1 MASLFTHMVYL
12 VLSYLLGSILF
23 CQWLSKW
30 LGAKNLFHGGNH
42 RPDAYNLWHSCSWQ
56 AGLFGFILDA
66 GKSFCA
72 VFLAYLFAFPS
83 FILYLAGVYVI
94 VGHVFSLYYRFRGGT
109 GSMPALGFLIALFT
123 IDTLKPG
130 YLPFF
135 TTVAVILIVYMI
147 VVPMVFKLFLNKK
160 YL

>member
-12 VLSYLLGSILF
+12 VLSYFLGSMLF

-30 LGAKNLFHGGNH
+30 LGATSLFDRGNH
-42 RPDAYNLWHSCSWQ
+42 RPDVYNLWKTYSWQ
-56 AGLFGFILDA
+56 AGFFGLILDA

-72 VFLAYLFAFPS
+72 VFLAYLFSFPAF
-83 FILYLAGVYVI
+83 IVYLAGAYVM

-135 TTVAVILIVYMI
+135 TTVAAILIAYLLVA
-147 VVPMVFKLFLNKK
+147 PLVFKFFLNKK